1 MKYMNKAAFHP
12 GYIICC
18 YLLQTQTSVAQNA
31 VLN

>member
-1 MKYMNKAAFHP
+1 MKYMNKAPFHA

-18 YLLQTQTSVAQNA
+18 YLLQTQASVSQNA